1 MMFEQDE
8 TKKVWLYFICEHIED
23 LLGIFTWQNSE
34 HLWINHIHNYKRYTK
49 LLSIQLMDISVHL
62 NLYKDGKGCKIIT

>member
-1 MMFEQDE
+1 MFEQDE

-49 LLSIQLMDISVHL
+49 LLNIQLMDISVHL
-62 NLYKDGKGCKIIT
+62 IYTKMERDAKL